1 MREPFAKPTPP
12 ALRPPTQAQIATVT
26 DGLEY
31 KWSHNALAIQD
42 RLTQAVEYGD
52 ASAAQKWAIAGGI
65 STEKVLLMKGRPTE
79 LVGHIHAH
87 RHDLGDVMEKLSRA
101 LRPATISVAPVVH
114 LDSFTP
120 KSTIPDVELGNDL
133 SSPRIASLSDPGTAQ
148 QTGPGTH

>member
-79 LVGHIHAH
+79 LVGHVHAH
-87 RHDLGDVMEKLSRA
+87 RHELGDVMDKLARA
-101 LRPATISVAPVVH
+101 LRPATISVAPVPH
-114 LDSFTP
+114 PDLDRVKFTQ
-120 KSTIPDVELGNDL
+120 
-133 SSPRIASLSDPGTAQ
+133 SPQLVDAVLTSADAPQHGHDAS
-148 QTGPGTH
+148 